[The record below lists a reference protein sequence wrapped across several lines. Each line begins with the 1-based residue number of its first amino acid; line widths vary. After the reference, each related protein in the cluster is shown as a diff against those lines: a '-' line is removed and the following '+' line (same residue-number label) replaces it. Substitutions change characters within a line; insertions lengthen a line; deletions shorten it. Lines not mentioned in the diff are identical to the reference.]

1 MTDMGEKALFL
12 LPPFLAPRR
21 GYKKSG
27 KRSWAQSFYS
37 SKYCTKTA
45 FDTQK
50 ALFFSDFNIL
60 SSSRGGARVSPLL
73 EQKCPLTFFS
83 GLPVLNFPCWTHQ
96 VSLETLEKEKRREK
110 RPFLPPSPLLSAPK
124 KRGNG
129 NGISTR
135 IWPPLSTH
143 PPFLGTMRSGG
154 GGQKIGKTGVGLPLR
169 RFPYF

>member
-1 MTDMGEKALFL
+1 MSAIFLFFKILHKA
-12 LPPFLAPRR
+12 
-21 GYKKSG
+21 
-27 KRSWAQSFYS
+27 
-37 SKYCTKTA
+37 A
-45 FDTQK
+45 FGTQK

-135 IWPPLSTH
+135 IWPPPFH
-143 PPFLGTMRSGG
+143 PSSFSRYNAKRE